1 MMKYKSYVKREGDIL
16 KEEVK
21 CVTCDEI
28 CEYVEKE
35 VKPGDSVRLSLGRCY
50 IPGKVIT
57 NNDGILQIQ
66 VEGETIKGLTS
77 IDLEK
82 SKDFIIEVEH
92 ECKDKKCTLEA
103 KDE

>member
-1 MMKYKSYVKREGDIL
+1 M
-16 KEEVK
+16 KEESK
-21 CVTCDEI
+21 CVSCDEI

-35 VKPGDSVRLSLGRCY
+35 VKPGDTIRLSLGRCY
-50 IPGKVIT
+50 IPGRVIT
-57 NNDGILQIQ
+57 NSEGIIQ
-66 VEGETIKGLTS
+66 LEVQGETIKGLTC

-92 ECKDKKCTLEA
+92 ECEDKKCTLEA